1 MSVNLER
8 LIFIFG
14 CISSSREVTTFIDCI
29 VPIYTVLAITVIYAS
44 YVENKFILQNTHINN
59 HINTSIQHTQQTT
72 QQTSQQTP
80 SNKQQQQPATSI
92 IRNPP
97 CPNLTGT
104 YKLVKN
110 INYQDFLECQG
121 VGWALRKAADSANTT
136 HVLTHTTSAGGG
148 GADDTLRL
156 DIKGLISSTV
166 DYGFYQPPITTKIK
180 DKTFTDVVSYLPSS
194 EGVRITK
201 SNDADGYDIIV
212 ERRLDG
218 DELTMRQEVVFRDG
232 RRKGKEATQIFK
244 RVA

>member
-1 MSVNLER
+1 
-8 LIFIFG
+8 
-14 CISSSREVTTFIDCI
+14 
-29 VPIYTVLAITVIYAS
+29 
-44 YVENKFILQNTHINN
+44 
-59 HINTSIQHTQQTT
+59 
-72 QQTSQQTP
+72 
-80 SNKQQQQPATSI
+80 
-92 IRNPP
+92 
-97 CPNLTGT
+97 
-104 YKLVKN
+104 
-110 INYQDFLECQG
+110 
-121 VGWALRKAADSANTT
+121 LRKAADSANTT

-218 DELTMRQEVVFRDG
+218 DELRMRQEVVFRDG